1 MEEVGPRCPDQQRR
15 DGTPMSATPM
25 PARMAIGSGTARR
38 RVRAGMP
45 EAYDPYDVG
54 GGRKP

>member
-1 MEEVGPRCPDQQRR
+1 
-15 DGTPMSATPM
+15 M

-38 RVRAGMP
+38 AEGAGMP